1 MGVEMLS
8 QITVDAIAQHEAI
21 ATADKVNGKWAGYVM
36 VRAAG
41 GNWMLAVSTGHRYDS
56 YSAARSE
63 MEDLIEE
70 ARRRR

>member
-1 MGVEMLS
+1 MGVETLS
-8 QITVDAIAQHEAI
+8 RITVDAIARNEAM

-36 VRAAG
+36 VRAEG

-56 YSAARSE
+56 YAAARGE

>member
-1 MGVEMLS
+1 MGVETLTR
-8 QITVDAIAQHEAI
+8 ITVDAIARNEAV

-36 VRAAG
+36 VRAEG

-56 YSAARSE
+56 YDAARAA
-63 MEDLIEE
+63 MEELIEE